1 LIFKNRQRA
10 QIASLE
16 GKLQQVQEQMD
27 QANMEKSAFMRK
39 VKMLEKRVQDSNV
52 ILQTAQSDAEHFKE
66 QVFTFFMNKHNTQIY

>member
-1 LIFKNRQRA
+1 
-10 QIASLE
+10 
-16 GKLQQVQEQMD
+16 MD